1 MWSRTEVVKKMSLML
16 VGMSTRGPVCW
27 LKGSREKDVSSD
39 DHCMFSA
46 LWLKRKGRAHAT
58 LCPVQFQ
65 LLPYVVVYVYSY
77 THFRPALKQEVPC
90 VDECVL
96 CTDGRISC
104 ADGHV
109 PCVDGSVLCTSECV
123 SGMAGCVSS
132 KEGRVP

>member
-1 MWSRTEVVKKMSLML
+1 MVEKER
-16 VGMSTRGPVCW
+16 
-27 LKGSREKDVSSD
+27 KGS
-39 DHCMFSA
+39 
-46 LWLKRKGRAHAT
+46 T

-77 THFRPALKQEVPC
+77 THLRSALKQEIPC